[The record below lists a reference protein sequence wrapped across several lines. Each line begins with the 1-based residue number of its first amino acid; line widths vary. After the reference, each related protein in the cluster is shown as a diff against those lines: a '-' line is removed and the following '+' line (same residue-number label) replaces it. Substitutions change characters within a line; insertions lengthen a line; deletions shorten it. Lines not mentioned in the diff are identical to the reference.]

1 MFFILSLGGS
11 ISFCCCHMDIQSSCK
26 WSVCIPINHVI
37 LMTFECAVCRIPNP
51 LSLPITGRRSRRL
64 AAGTSVWSRRQR
76 LARRSGHLGGQGSF
90 LILHHGSGWG
100 WSTTTHR
107 IRSSACSSV
116 SLPPQGPPWTHLLC
130 HVPPL
135 LMQQTWPHKT
145 GRGWGRRRRRRRGG
159 GRGRRVRWR
168 PYLVINWHQRPHHY
182 HRWPWAR
189 AVPPLRL
196 RGMLLTPHLSTA
208 LLSVDQW
215 FIITPMWQ
223 QWISTTGSF
232 SSTRKKKV

>member
-26 WSVCIPINHVI
+26 WSVCIPIYHVI

-51 LSLPITGRRSRRL
+51 LSLPITRRRSRRL

-107 IRSSACSSV
+107 IRSRACGSV

-159 GRGRRVRWR
+159 RRGRRVCWR
-168 PYLVINWHQRPHHY
+168 PYLVINWHQRPC
-182 HRWPWAR
+182 
-189 AVPPLRL
+189 
-196 RGMLLTPHLSTA
+196 
-208 LLSVDQW
+208 
-215 FIITPMWQ
+215 
-223 QWISTTGSF
+223 
-232 SSTRKKKV
+232 